1 MNWRNMSYT
10 LLAALLLA
18 LLVSGCVA
26 ATAVPATTT
35 PVPPTATVE
44 SPTAT
49 PIPPTA
55 TLIPTVAKTVSPTNT
70 PGATKPTPKPLPTT
84 EQDCRQQG
92 GTWGPQ
98 GMLGRNMCNLP
109 TIDAGQ
115 SCTDP
120 SQCEGTCLGGTDPTA
135 TSGTCSPYT
144 LNFGCYPIVQGG
156 VPMMICVD

>member
-98 GMLGRNMCNLP
+98 GKAVLEVCNLP
-109 TIDAGQ
+109 TSDSGN
-115 SCTDP
+115 SCTDV
-120 SQCEGTCLGGTDPTA
+120 SQCEGTCLANADPAA
-135 TSGTCSPYT
+135 TMGQCSPYT
-144 LNFGCYPIVQGG
+144 LNFGCYDIMQGG
-156 VPMMICVD
+156 ERLTLCVD